1 MAKYEVRDV
10 VCDYGVFENG
20 ELKLILNSRAI
31 ALRIVELLIEDE
43 IRHRELNSDLLDA
56 YKRKMMD
63 ALDDGDEEIGH
74 IECDGVLCDL
84 LNELGFGEIVEIYER
99 QEKWYA

>member
-1 MAKYEVRDV
+1 MIANGILLNEVIWQD
-10 VCDYGVFENG
+10 DFDDIF
-20 ELKLILNSRAI
+20 K
-31 ALRIVELLIEDE
+31 
-43 IRHRELNSDLLDA
+43 RELNSNIDLLNA

-99 QEKWYA
+99 QEKWYS